1 MERSII
7 KIILIPFLSLLVG
20 IVESNDDVN
29 NFGLIVHG
37 GAGSFSGLDE
47 ETLNSYKAGIN
58 QALEAGYE
66 VLEKGGTSL
75 DAVTSA
81 VVILEDLPLFNAG
94 KGSVYTEIE
103 TQEMDSSIMDGKS
116 GKGGAVAGVS
126 RVKNPIV
133 LARKVME
140 ETEHVMLIGKG
151 AEKFAKEVGVDLVD
165 PSYFYSE
172 KNLNRVRKSQKDKKL
187 GTVGASALDQYGNL
201 AAATSTGGRTNKM
214 TGRVG
219 DSPILGAGTWAQNEL
234 CAVSGTG
241 HGEYF
246 MRLLTAADVC
256 KLMEYSG
263 LSLEESSNSVVNKLT
278 NLGAQ
283 GGIISIDSHGNISAV
298 VNTKAMAR
306 GYKTKETSKTLK
318 IYQDNYKSG

>member
-1 MERSII
+1 MERPII
-7 KIILIPFLSLLVG
+7 KIILITLFSLMVGVIESNEEVSNFG
-20 IVESNDDVN
+20 IV
-29 NFGLIVHG
+29 IHG

-47 ETLNSYKAGIN
+47 NAINSYETGITE
-58 QALEAGYE
+58 ALSAGYKI
-66 VLEKGGTSL
+66 LEQGGSSL

-81 VVILEDLPLFNAG
+81 IVILEDLPLFNAG
-94 KGSVYTEIE
+94 KGSVYTEME

-126 RVKNPIV
+126 KVKNPV
-133 LARKVME
+133 LLARMVMDN
-140 ETEHVMLIGKG
+140 TEHVMLIGSG
-151 AEKFAKEVGVDLVD
+151 AEKFAEEIGIELVD

-172 KNLNRVRKSQKDKKL
+172 KNLKRVRKSKADEKL
-187 GTVGASALDQYGNL
+187 GTVGAAALDQSGNL

-219 DSPILGAGTWAQNEL
+219 DSPILGAGTWAQNGL

-256 KLMEYSG
+256 KLMEYSN
-263 LSLEESSNSVVNKLT
+263 LSLEESTQIAVNKLT
-278 NLGAQ
+278 IKGAE
-283 GGIISIDSHGNISAV
+283 GGIISIDSDGNISAQF
-298 VNTKAMAR
+298 NTKGMAR
-306 GYKTKETSKTLK
+306 GYQTNQLPRTIK
-318 IYQDNYKSG
+318 IYKDD

>member
-1 MERSII
+1 MERPII
-7 KIILIPFLSLLVG
+7 KIILITLFSLMVG
-20 IVESNDDVN
+20 VIESNDEVS
-29 NFGLIVHG
+29 NFGIVIHG
-37 GAGSFSGLDE
+37 GAGSFSDLDE
-47 ETLNSYKAGIN
+47 KAINSYETGIN
-58 QALEAGYE
+58 EALSAGYKI
-66 VLEKGGTSL
+66 LEQGGSSL
-75 DAVTSA
+75 DAVTAA

-94 KGSVYTEIE
+94 KGSVYTEME

-126 RVKNPIV
+126 KVKNPV
-133 LARKVME
+133 LLARKVME
-140 ETEHVMLIGKG
+140 KTEHVMLMGKG
-151 AEKFAKEVGVDLVD
+151 AEKFAKEIGIELVD

-172 KNLNRVRKSQKDKKL
+172 KNLKRVRKSKEDEKL
-187 GTVGASALDQYGNL
+187 GTVGAAALDQSGNL

-219 DSPILGAGTWAQNEL
+219 DSPILGAGTWAQNGL

-263 LSLEESSNSVVNKLT
+263 LSLEESTNLVVSKLT
-278 NLGAQ
+278 QAGAE
-283 GGIISIDSHGNISAV
+283 GGIISIDSNGNISAKF
-298 VNTKAMAR
+298 NTKGMAR
-306 GYKTKETSKTLK
+306 GYQTNQIPRTFRV
-318 IYQDNYKSG
+318 YKKN

>member
-1 MERSII
+1 MERPII
-7 KIILIPFLSLLVG
+7 KIILITLSSLMVG
-20 IVESNDDVN
+20 VIESNDEVS
-29 NFGLIVHG
+29 NFGIVIHG
-37 GAGSFSGLDE
+37 GAGSFSDLDE
-47 ETLNSYKAGIN
+47 KAINSYETGIN
-58 QALEAGYE
+58 EALSAGYKI
-66 VLEKGGTSL
+66 LEQGGSSL
-75 DAVTSA
+75 DAVTAA

-94 KGSVYTEIE
+94 KGSVYTEME

-126 RVKNPIV
+126 KVKNPV
-133 LARKVME
+133 LLARKVME
-140 ETEHVMLIGKG
+140 KTEHVMLIGRG
-151 AEKFAKEVGVDLVD
+151 AEKFAKEIGMELVD

-172 KNLNRVRKSQKDKKL
+172 KNLKRVRKSKEDEKL
-187 GTVGASALDQYGNL
+187 GTVGAAALDQSGNL

-219 DSPILGAGTWAQNEL
+219 DSPILGAGTWAQNGL

-263 LSLEESSNSVVNKLT
+263 LSLEESTNLVVSKLT
-278 NLGAQ
+278 QAGAE
-283 GGIISIDSHGNISAV
+283 GGIISIDSNGNISAKF
-298 VNTKAMAR
+298 NTKGMAR
-306 GYKTKETSKTLK
+306 GYQTNQIPRTFRV
-318 IYQDNYKSG
+318 YKKN

>member
-7 KIILIPFLSLLVG
+7 KVILTPLLCFLMGV
-20 IVESNDDVN
+20 VESNNDMSD
-29 NFGLIVHG
+29 FGIIVHG

-47 ETLNSYKAGIN
+47 NTLNSYKTGID
-58 QALEAGYE
+58 QALTAGYK
-66 VLEKGGTSL
+66 VLEEGGSSL
-75 DAVTSA
+75 DAVTAA
-81 VVILEDLPLFNAG
+81 VIILEDLPLFNAG
-94 KGSVYTEIE
+94 KGSVYTEME
-103 TQEMDSSIMDGKS
+103 TQEMDSSIMDGES

-133 LARKVME
+133 LARKVMD

-151 AEKFAKEVGVDLVD
+151 AEKFAKESGVELVD

-172 KNLNRVRKSQKDKKL
+172 KNLKRVRKSKKDKKL
-187 GTVGASALDQYGNL
+187 GTVGAAALDQIGNL

-219 DSPILGAGTWAQNEL
+219 DSPILGAGTWAQNDL

-256 KLMEYSG
+256 KLMEYSE
-263 LSLEESSNSVVNKLT
+263 LSLKESTNLVVDKLT
-278 NLGAQ
+278 NLGAE
-283 GGIISIDSHGNISAV
+283 GGIISIDSSGNISAV
-298 VNTKAMAR
+298 FNTKAMAR
-306 GYKTKETSKTLK
+306 GYITTRNLKTIK
-318 IYQDNYKSG
+318 IYKDN

>member
-1 MERSII
+1 MERPII
-7 KIILIPFLSLLVG
+7 KIILITLFSLMVGVLESNEEVSNFG
-20 IVESNDDVN
+20 IV
-29 NFGLIVHG
+29 IHG

-47 ETLNSYKAGIN
+47 KAINSYETGIN
-58 QALEAGYE
+58 EALSAGYKI
-66 VLEKGGTSL
+66 LEQGGSSL

-81 VVILEDLPLFNAG
+81 IVILEDLPLFNAG
-94 KGSVYTEIE
+94 KGSVYTEME

-126 RVKNPIV
+126 KVKNPV
-133 LARKVME
+133 LLARMVME
-140 ETEHVMLIGKG
+140 KTEHVMLIGSG
-151 AEKFAKEVGVDLVD
+151 AEKFAEEIGIELVD

-172 KNLNRVRKSQKDKKL
+172 KNLKRVRKSKEDEKL
-187 GTVGASALDQYGNL
+187 GTVGAAALDKSGNL

-219 DSPILGAGTWAQNEL
+219 DSPILGAGTWAQNGL

-256 KLMEYSG
+256 KLMEYSN
-263 LSLEESSNSVVNKLT
+263 LSLEESTQIVVNKLT
-278 NLGAQ
+278 VIGGE
-283 GGIISIDSHGNISAV
+283 GGIISIDSNGNISAQF
-298 VNTKAMAR
+298 NTKGMAR
-306 GYKTKETSKTLK
+306 GYQTNQLPRTFK
-318 IYQDNYKSG
+318 IYKDD

>member
-1 MERSII
+1 MERTIV
-7 KIILIPFLSLLVG
+7 KITLIPLLCLLIGV
-20 IVESNDDVN
+20 VESNDEVS

-37 GAGSFSGLDE
+37 GAGSFSNLDE
-47 ETLNSYKAGIN
+47 NTLNSYKTGID
-58 QALEAGYE
+58 QALTAGYE
-66 VLEKGGTSL
+66 VLENGGSSV
-75 DAVTSA
+75 DAVTAA
-81 VVILEDLPLFNAG
+81 VIILEDLPLFNAG
-94 KGSVYTEIE
+94 KGSVYTEME

-126 RVKNPIV
+126 MVKNPII
-133 LARKVME
+133 LARKVMD
-140 ETEHVMLIGKG
+140 ETEHVMLIGEG
-151 AEKFAKEVGVDLVD
+151 AEKFAKEVGVELVD

-172 KNLNRVRKSQKDKKL
+172 KNLKRVRKSKKDKKL
-187 GTVGASALDQYGNL
+187 GTVGAAALDKYGNL

-219 DSPILGAGTWAQNEL
+219 DSPILGAGTWAQNDL

-256 KLMEYSG
+256 KLMEYSN
-263 LSLEESSNSVVNKLT
+263 LSLEDSSNSVVNKLT

-283 GGIISIDSHGNISAV
+283 GGIISIDSSGTISAV
-298 VNTKAMAR
+298 FNTKAMAR
-306 GYKTKETSKTLK
+306 GYKTNEISKTIK
-318 IYQDNYKSG
+318 IYKDK

>member
-1 MERSII
+1 MVGVIESNEEVSN
-7 KIILIPFLSLLVG
+7 FG
-20 IVESNDDVN
+20 IV
-29 NFGLIVHG
+29 IHG

-47 ETLNSYKAGIN
+47 KAINSYETGIN
-58 QALEAGYE
+58 EALSAGYE
-66 VLEKGGTSL
+66 ILEQGGSSL

-81 VVILEDLPLFNAG
+81 IVILEDLPLFNAG
-94 KGSVYTEIE
+94 KGSVYTEME

-126 RVKNPIV
+126 KVKNPV
-133 LARKVME
+133 LLARMVMDK
-140 ETEHVMLIGKG
+140 TEHVMLIGSG
-151 AEKFAKEVGVDLVD
+151 AEKFAEEIGIELVD

-172 KNLNRVRKSQKDKKL
+172 KNLKRVRKSKADEKL
-187 GTVGASALDQYGNL
+187 GTVGAAALDQSGNL

-219 DSPILGAGTWAQNEL
+219 DSPILGAGTWAQNGL

-256 KLMEYSG
+256 KLMEYSN
-263 LSLEESSNSVVNKLT
+263 LSLEESTQIAVNKLT
-278 NLGAQ
+278 VIGAE
-283 GGIISIDSHGNISAV
+283 GGIISIDSDGNISAQF
-298 VNTKAMAR
+298 NTKGMAR
-306 GYKTKETSKTLK
+306 GYQTNLLPRTFK
-318 IYQDNYKSG
+318 IYKDD

>member
-1 MERSII
+1 MERPII
-7 KIILIPFLSLLVG
+7 KIILITLFSLTVGVIESNEEVDNFG
-20 IVESNDDVN
+20 IV
-29 NFGLIVHG
+29 IHG

-47 ETLNSYKAGIN
+47 EAINSYKTGIN
-58 QALEAGYE
+58 EALSTGYKI
-66 VLEKGGTSL
+66 LEQGGSSV

-81 VVILEDLPLFNAG
+81 IVILEDLPLFNAG
-94 KGSVYTEIE
+94 KGSVYTEME

-126 RVKNPIV
+126 KVKNPV
-133 LARKVME
+133 LLARMVMDK
-140 ETEHVMLIGKG
+140 TEHVMLIGSG
-151 AEKFAKEVGVDLVD
+151 AEKFAEEIGIELVD

-172 KNLNRVRKSQKDKKL
+172 KNLKRVRKSKADEKL
-187 GTVGASALDQYGNL
+187 GTVGAAALDQSGNL

-219 DSPILGAGTWAQNEL
+219 DSPILGAGTWAQNGL

-256 KLMEYSG
+256 KLMEYSN
-263 LSLEESSNSVVNKLT
+263 LSLEESTQIAVNKLT
-278 NLGAQ
+278 VKGAE
-283 GGIISIDSHGNISAV
+283 GGIISIDSDGNISAQF
-298 VNTKAMAR
+298 NTKGMAR
-306 GYKTKETSKTLK
+306 GYQTNQLPRTIK
-318 IYQDNYKSG
+318 IYKDD

>member
-1 MERSII
+1 MVGVIESNEEVSN
-7 KIILIPFLSLLVG
+7 FG
-20 IVESNDDVN
+20 IV
-29 NFGLIVHG
+29 IHG

-47 ETLNSYKAGIN
+47 KAINSYETGIN
-58 QALEAGYE
+58 EALSAGYTI
-66 VLEKGGTSL
+66 LEQGGSSL

-81 VVILEDLPLFNAG
+81 IVILEDLPLFNAG
-94 KGSVYTEIE
+94 KGSVYTEME

-126 RVKNPIV
+126 KVKNPV
-133 LARKVME
+133 LLARMVMDK
-140 ETEHVMLIGKG
+140 TEHVMLIGSG
-151 AEKFAKEVGVDLVD
+151 AEKFAEEIGIELVD

-172 KNLNRVRKSQKDKKL
+172 KNLKRVRKSKADEKL
-187 GTVGASALDQYGNL
+187 GTVGAAALDQSGNL

-219 DSPILGAGTWAQNEL
+219 DSPILGAGTWAQNGL

-256 KLMEYSG
+256 KLMEYSN
-263 LSLEESSNSVVNKLT
+263 LSLEESTQIVVNKLT
-278 NLGAQ
+278 VIGAE
-283 GGIISIDSHGNISAV
+283 GGIISIDSDGNISTQF
-298 VNTKAMAR
+298 NTKGMAR
-306 GYKTKETSKTLK
+306 GYQTNLLPRTFK
-318 IYQDNYKSG
+318 IYKDD

>member
-1 MERSII
+1 M
-7 KIILIPFLSLLVG
+7 VG
-20 IVESNDDVN
+20 VIESNEEVN
-29 NFGLIVHG
+29 NFGIVIHG

-47 ETLNSYKAGIN
+47 KAINSYETGIN
-58 QALEAGYE
+58 EALSAGYTI
-66 VLEKGGTSL
+66 LEQGGSSL

-81 VVILEDLPLFNAG
+81 IVILEDLPLFNAG
-94 KGSVYTEIE
+94 KGSVYTEME

-126 RVKNPIV
+126 KVKNPV
-133 LARKVME
+133 LLARMVMDK
-140 ETEHVMLIGKG
+140 TEHVMLIGSG
-151 AEKFAKEVGVDLVD
+151 AEKFAEEIGIELVD

-172 KNLNRVRKSQKDKKL
+172 KNLKRVRKSKADEKL
-187 GTVGASALDQYGNL
+187 GTVGAAALDQSGNL

-219 DSPILGAGTWAQNEL
+219 DSPILGAGTWAQNGL

-256 KLMEYSG
+256 KLMEYSN
-263 LSLEESSNSVVNKLT
+263 LSLEESTQIAVNKLT
-278 NLGAQ
+278 VKGAE
-283 GGIISIDSHGNISAV
+283 GGIISIDSDGNISAQF
-298 VNTKAMAR
+298 NTKGMAR
-306 GYKTKETSKTLK
+306 GYQTNQLPRTIK
-318 IYQDNYKSG
+318 IYKED

>member
-1 MERSII
+1 MERTIV
-7 KIILIPFLSLLVG
+7 KITLIPLLCLLIGV
-20 IVESNDDVN
+20 VETNDEVS

-37 GAGSFSGLDE
+37 GAGSFSNLDE
-47 ETLNSYKAGIN
+47 NTLNSYKTGID
-58 QALEAGYE
+58 QALTAGYE
-66 VLEKGGTSL
+66 VLENGGSSV
-75 DAVTSA
+75 DAVTAA
-81 VVILEDLPLFNAG
+81 VIILEDLPLFNAG
-94 KGSVYTEIE
+94 KGSVYTEME

-126 RVKNPIV
+126 KVKNPII
-133 LARKVME
+133 LARKVMD
-140 ETEHVMLIGKG
+140 ETEHVMLIGEG
-151 AEKFAKEVGVDLVD
+151 AEKFAKEVGVELVD

-172 KNLNRVRKSQKDKKL
+172 KNLKRVRKSKKDKKL
-187 GTVGASALDQYGNL
+187 GTVGAAALDKYGNL

-219 DSPILGAGTWAQNEL
+219 DSPILGAGTWAQNDL

-256 KLMEYSG
+256 KLMEYSN
-263 LSLEESSNSVVNKLT
+263 LSLEDSSNSVVNKLT

-283 GGIISIDSHGNISAV
+283 GGIISIDSSGTISAV
-298 VNTKAMAR
+298 FNTKAMAR
-306 GYKTKETSKTLK
+306 GYKTNEISKTIK
-318 IYQDNYKSG
+318 IYKDK

>member
-1 MERSII
+1 MERPII
-7 KIILIPFLSLLVG
+7 KIILITLFSFMVGVIESNEEVSNFG
-20 IVESNDDVN
+20 IV
-29 NFGLIVHG
+29 IHG

-47 ETLNSYKAGIN
+47 KAINSYETGIN
-58 QALEAGYE
+58 EALSAGYTI
-66 VLEKGGTSL
+66 LEQGGSSL

-81 VVILEDLPLFNAG
+81 IVILEDLPLFNAG
-94 KGSVYTEIE
+94 KGSVYTEME

-126 RVKNPIV
+126 KVKNPV
-133 LARKVME
+133 LLARMVMDK
-140 ETEHVMLIGKG
+140 TEHVMLIGSG
-151 AEKFAKEVGVDLVD
+151 AEKFAEEIGIELVD

-172 KNLNRVRKSQKDKKL
+172 KNLKRVRKSKADEKL
-187 GTVGASALDQYGNL
+187 GTVGAAALDQSGNL

-219 DSPILGAGTWAQNEL
+219 DSPILGAGTWAQNGL

-256 KLMEYSG
+256 KLMEYSN
-263 LSLEESSNSVVNKLT
+263 LSLEESTQIAVNKLT
-278 NLGAQ
+278 IKGAE
-283 GGIISIDSHGNISAV
+283 GGIISIDSDGNISAQF
-298 VNTKAMAR
+298 NTKGMAR
-306 GYKTKETSKTLK
+306 GYQTNQLPRTIK
-318 IYQDNYKSG
+318 IYKDD